1 MTVDDP
7 LAVADEIASLTRPL
21 LVVFDCDG
29 VLAPIVEHPDDSR
42 LLDGTSRLLTD
53 LAAPDDVSVAILSGR
68 SVAGLDQFDFD
79 PAIDV
84 VGSYGN
90 ERRGDDGPALT
101 RGERELLQRLV
112 VLAEEGAAAAGD
124 GAHVEHKPASVVLHV
139 RPADPER
146 GASALA
152 STRTRA
158 EAIAGAEVHD
168 GSAVVELMARSADK
182 GTALDSL
189 RAEYRPGS
197 TVYVGDDVPDEQ
209 AFARLGHGDMSIRIG
224 HGESHARRRLAD
236 PDAVQRMLRQ
246 LVDSVSSPPHH
257 DHRTPDPATE

>member
-158 EAIAGAEVHD
+158 E
-168 GSAVVELMARSADK
+168 
-182 GTALDSL
+182 
-189 RAEYRPGS
+189 
-197 TVYVGDDVPDEQ
+197 
-209 AFARLGHGDMSIRIG
+209 
-224 HGESHARRRLAD
+224 
-236 PDAVQRMLRQ
+236 
-246 LVDSVSSPPHH
+246 
-257 DHRTPDPATE
+257 